1 MKHIEQ
7 KSVQVNK
14 NVIKTVLIDP
24 NVTLQENLDNQ
35 RKLKIR
41 KGIQNLSEDGLDL
54 YDLVA
59 DLSNAF
65 FELLEQVEHK
75 DTNSIVKF
83 KERYIKINEIVR
95 ITQTTQLNKK
105 L

>member
-7 KSVQVNK
+7 KPVQINK
-14 NVIKTVLIDP
+14 NVVKNVLIDP
-24 NVTLQENLDNQ
+24 NATLQENLDNQ

-95 ITQTTQLNKK
+95 TVQTTQINKK

>member
-1 MKHIEQ
+1 MNHIEQ
-7 KSVQVNK
+7 QPIQVNK
-14 NVIKTVLIDP
+14 NVVKNILIDP
-24 NVTLQENLDNQ
+24 NATLQENLNNQ

-65 FELLEQVEHK
+65 FDLLEQVEHK
-75 DTNSIVKF
+75 DTNAIVKF

-95 ITQTTQLNKK
+95 TVQTTQINKN

>member
-14 NVIKTVLIDP
+14 NVVKNILIDP

-95 ITQTTQLNKK
+95 TTQTTQLNKK